1 MADQDFDTVISTL
14 ENATPNDRVAKIL
27 LSLLQFMR
35 VSADSTE
42 VQLYNLIHAILGLEV
57 EKPDDINFECHLS
70 HLPSDYYSKILGE
83 QIAAAN

>member
-42 VQLYNLIHAILGLEV
+42 VQLCHYSFTMA
-57 EKPDDINFECHLS
+57 PD
-70 HLPSDYYSKILGE
+70 
-83 QIAAAN
+83 